1 MKYIFVLLS
10 FISFN
15 LFGEEYILNL
25 TGKRIYN
32 TEHNYS
38 EKDNYRIFELEGAF
52 TDNLG
57 NYGNWST
64 IVNVEIQNS
73 ILKYHAFSIKYSY
86 QDGSTIFAKGH
97 RTNEEL
103 EQGIGK
109 ATYVST
115 PKKLASLKGTICNY
129 GINFLNETVF
139 VIFKC
144 NITAKAKNSL
154 TLIKKK

>member
-1 MKYIFVLLS
+1 MS

-38 EKDNYRIFELEGAF
+38 EKDNHRIFELEGAF

-64 IVNVEIQNS
+64 IVNAEIQNS
-73 ILKYHAFSIKYSY
+73 ILKYHAFSLKYSY
-86 QDGSTIFAKGH
+86 QDGSTIFAKGN

-103 EQGIGK
+103 HKVLGK
-109 ATYVST
+109 LLMYQN
-115 PKKLASLKGTICNY
+115 PKK
-129 GINFLNETVF
+129 
-139 VIFKC
+139 
-144 NITAKAKNSL
+144 
-154 TLIKKK
+154 